1 MRFLFLL
8 FVVMPVVEMWLL
20 ITVGTEIGAMATIGL
35 VLLTAV
41 VGAKLLREQG
51 FETLW
56 RGQRKL
62 EEGTV
67 PAQEIVEGIIL
78 AVSGALLLTPGFI
91 TDVIGFAGLIPL
103 IRALFVSRLISKMV
117 VAPMGGQARG
127 FYYQQGMQGDD
138 IIEGEAVDESVFNER
153 AINKSAIDEKSIN
166 SQALDQKND
175 QEPK

>member
-41 VGAKLLREQG
+41 FGAKLLREQG
-51 FETLW
+51 FATLW

-62 EEGTV
+62 EEGKL
-67 PAQEIVEGIIL
+67 PAQEIVEGTIL

-91 TDVIGFAGLIPL
+91 TDVIGFAGLIPP

-117 VAPMGGQARG
+117 VAPMGGQASG
-127 FYYQQGMQGDD
+127 FYYQQGMQSGD
-138 IIEGEAVDESVFNER
+138 IIEGEAVDESAFNER
-153 AINKSAIDEKSIN
+153 AIDEKSID
-166 SQALDQKND
+166 SQALDKEND

>member
-41 VGAKLLREQG
+41 FGAKLLREQG
-51 FETLW
+51 FATLW

-62 EEGTV
+62 EEGKL

-91 TDVIGFAGLIPL
+91 TDVIGFAGLIPP

-117 VAPMGGQARG
+117 VAPMGGQASG
-127 FYYQQGMQGDD
+127 FYYQQGMQSGD
-138 IIEGEAVDESVFNER
+138 IIEGEAVDENAVNEK
-153 AINKSAIDEKSIN
+153 IID
-166 SQALDQKND
+166 SQDWNQKND
-175 QEPK
+175 QEQK

>member
-41 VGAKLLREQG
+41 FGAKLLREQG
-51 FETLW
+51 FATLW

-62 EEGTV
+62 EEGKL

-91 TDVIGFAGLIPL
+91 TDAIGFAGLIPP

-117 VAPMGGQARG
+117 VAPMGGQASG
-127 FYYQQGMQGDD
+127 FYYQQGMQSGD
-138 IIEGEAVDESVFNER
+138 IIEGEAVDENTVN
-153 AINKSAIDEKSIN
+153 EKSID
-166 SQALDQKND
+166 SQALDKEND

>member
-51 FETLW
+51 FATLW

-62 EEGTV
+62 EEGKL

-91 TDVIGFAGLIPL
+91 TVVIGFAGLIPP

-117 VAPMGGQARG
+117 VAPMGGQASG
-127 FYYQQGMQGDD
+127 FYYQQGMQSGD
-138 IIEGEAVDESVFNER
+138 IIEGEAVDESAFNER
-153 AINKSAIDEKSIN
+153 AIDEKSID
-166 SQALDQKND
+166 SQALDKEND

>member
-51 FETLW
+51 FATLW

-62 EEGTV
+62 EEGKL

-91 TDVIGFAGLIPL
+91 TDVIGFAGLIPP

-117 VAPMGGQARG
+117 VAPMGGQASG
-127 FYYQQGMQGDD
+127 FYYQQGMQSGD
-138 IIEGEAVDESVFNER
+138 IIEGEAVDENAFNER
-153 AINKSAIDEKSIN
+153 AIDEKSID
-166 SQALDQKND
+166 SQALDKEND

>member
-51 FETLW
+51 FATLW

-62 EEGTV
+62 EEGKL

-91 TDVIGFAGLIPL
+91 TDAIGFAGLIPP

-117 VAPMGGQARG
+117 VAPMGGQASG
-127 FYYQQGMQGDD
+127 FYYQQGMQSGD
-138 IIEGEAVDESVFNER
+138 IIEGEAVDENTVN
-153 AINKSAIDEKSIN
+153 EKSID
-166 SQALDQKND
+166 SQPLDQKND

>member
-20 ITVGTEIGAMATIGL
+20 ITVGAEIGAMATIGL

-51 FETLW
+51 FATLW

-62 EEGTV
+62 EEGKL

-91 TDVIGFAGLIPL
+91 TDVIGFAGLIPP

-117 VAPMGGQARG
+117 VAPMGGQASG
-127 FYYQQGMQGDD
+127 FYYQQGMQSGD
-138 IIEGEAVDESVFNER
+138 IIEGEAVDESAFNER
-153 AINKSAIDEKSIN
+153 AIDEKSID
-166 SQALDQKND
+166 SQALDKEND

>member
-51 FETLW
+51 FATLW

-62 EEGTV
+62 EEGKL

-91 TDVIGFAGLIPL
+91 TDVIGFAGLIPP

-117 VAPMGGQARG
+117 VAPMGGQASG
-127 FYYQQGMQGDD
+127 FYYQQGMQSGD
-138 IIEGEAVDESVFNER
+138 IIEGEAVDENTVN
-153 AINKSAIDEKSIN
+153 EKSID
-166 SQALDQKND
+166 SQPLDQKND